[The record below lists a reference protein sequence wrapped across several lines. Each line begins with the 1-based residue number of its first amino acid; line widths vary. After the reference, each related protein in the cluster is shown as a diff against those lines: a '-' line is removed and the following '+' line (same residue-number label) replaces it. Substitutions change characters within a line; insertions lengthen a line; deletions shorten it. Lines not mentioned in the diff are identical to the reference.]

1 MSTTESREEI
11 VKTGLTK
18 RVLVLGIV
26 VGIISGLLMGIH
38 QVMGS
43 WWLQPMF
50 FPGPWFVWVLVVQY
64 LIPKLTGKWGWR
76 LTPQEWVVYI
86 ILVGAVAGSSA
97 LRFGGSWSWMPTWH
111 MMMPVYARMVPPYS
125 ETFSKYIPTWLV
137 PPADSPA
144 LKALWYGLDPG
155 QAIDWGAWSGLILW
169 STVFFYLWAGIAAFW
184 MFLASRPLIVTER
197 LPFPNALPYQVVI
210 DRIGI
215 VTEPGQKFPL
225 FDLSRPMVKFF
236 WIGILVGFAYK
247 FLDVLNW
254 IIPAVPPTGY
264 VGVYTFS
271 FGDVASKILPGI
283 YSSYTFAPAGYMILF
298 ALTNIDFMA
307 SVIVTDVVFAII
319 LPALWVALG
328 LVPYTPGVTENNSYW
343 DFGTTYGPF
352 KWTVWNWIGISTGM
366 GIWLIL
372 LNRDWFKRV
381 FGSLLKPGLRKESV
395 EGLPYQFLAIGGVLL
410 PILTII
416 FFIAMGVPAV
426 TAITIILLWM
436 LVSLGDVRILADM
449 PEFDI
454 VQAYCNPI
462 WQSVGTF
469 VGELPSTL
477 PSADSATVMTHF
489 MGQSLGSWGPR
500 ISGFSMAWGS
510 PIWKLGYELKVRA
523 KDIFI
528 ALCIGIL
535 ICGLASHVFTVW
547 LLNHFGQFVWGNAV
561 GYHIWSL
568 GGAQRFTLSVPT
580 DYGNP
585 ARWGETW
592 ATMIFGI
599 VFVGIIYFLRMRF
612 PWFWLNPAG
621 VSVGLA
627 FPNLVFINCIPMFI
641 FKYLVIKIGGSKAWD
656 QYALPAV
663 IGYMIGSGLLYDL
676 IVGITL
682 FFTRSIPNF
691 ISYYKG

>member
-1 MSTTESREEI
+1 
-11 VKTGLTK
+11 
-18 RVLVLGIV
+18 
-26 VGIISGLLMGIH
+26 
-38 QVMGS
+38 
-43 WWLQPMF
+43 
-50 FPGPWFVWVLVVQY
+50 
-64 LIPKLTGKWGWR
+64 
-76 LTPQEWVVYI
+76 
-86 ILVGAVAGSSA
+86 
-97 LRFGGSWSWMPTWH
+97 
-111 MMMPVYARMVPPYS
+111 
-125 ETFSKYIPTWLV
+125 
-137 PPADSPA
+137 
-144 LKALWYGLDPG
+144 
-155 QAIDWGAWSGLILW
+155 
-169 STVFFYLWAGIAAFW
+169 
-184 MFLASRPLIVTER
+184 
-197 LPFPNALPYQVVI
+197 
-210 DRIGI
+210 
-215 VTEPGQKFPL
+215 
-225 FDLSRPMVKFF
+225 
-236 WIGILVGFAYK
+236 
-247 FLDVLNW
+247 
-254 IIPAVPPTGY
+254 
-264 VGVYTFS
+264 
-271 FGDVASKILPGI
+271 
-283 YSSYTFAPAGYMILF
+283 
-298 ALTNIDFMA
+298 
-307 SVIVTDVVFAII
+307 
-319 LPALWVALG
+319 
-328 LVPYTPGVTENNSYW
+328 
-343 DFGTTYGPF
+343 
-352 KWTVWNWIGISTGM
+352 
-366 GIWLIL
+366 
-372 LNRDWFKRV
+372 
-381 FGSLLKPGLRKESV
+381 
-395 EGLPYQFLAIGGVLL
+395 
-410 PILTII
+410 LTII